1 LPAMMSAAAAIA
13 LAVTLLLLE
22 APGGALAQGA
32 PGRGGN
38 TLDRSIL
45 LEWRASSPQ
54 LQQGWSDESAPVSEW
69 EGVSVDAEGRV
80 VSIDLWD
87 WDIEGDLPAELGGLT
102 ALKMLTLHSNRLT
115 SVPAALGNL
124 TALEV
129 LRLELNQLTSV
140 PAELGRLAA
149 LTRLDLRNNQL
160 TTVPAALGNL
170 KALTRLDLAWN
181 PDLAALPEEVE
192 QLSTTHGGICTINNN
207 APGGALAKGAPGS
220 GGNIVIERPE
230 PTPGALAQGTSRPRG
245 KNNNNMFVRTPPE
258 DRDRF
263 ILLEWRASSPQLQRV
278 WRDEDAPVSAWE
290 GVNVDAE
297 GRVVSIDLWNWVID
311 GDLPAAL
318 GGLTALKSLTLRSS
332 SEPTPA
338 ERDRSILMKW
348 RASSPQLQRMWFNER
363 EPVFEWE
370 GVTVDAEGRVLK
382 IILERKR
389 LTGAVPAALGGLTAL
404 ETLRLFSN
412 RLTSVPAEL
421 GGEVQV
427 DSITTR
433 VESAPGVCN
442 QRLKLKCDEEPFS
455 NWAFNFNLRP
465 YSLET
470 SPRSR
475 WGGAGGQYQN
485 PS

>member
-1 LPAMMSAAAAIA
+1 
-13 LAVTLLLLE
+13 
-22 APGGALAQGA
+22 
-32 PGRGGN
+32 
-38 TLDRSIL
+38 
-45 LEWRASSPQ
+45 
-54 LQQGWSDESAPVSEW
+54 
-69 EGVSVDAEGRV
+69 
-80 VSIDLWD
+80 
-87 WDIEGDLPAELGGLT
+87 
-102 ALKMLTLHSNRLT
+102 
-115 SVPAALGNL
+115 
-124 TALEV
+124 
-129 LRLELNQLTSV
+129 
-140 PAELGRLAA
+140 
-149 LTRLDLRNNQL
+149 
-160 TTVPAALGNL
+160 
-170 KALTRLDLAWN
+170 
-181 PDLAALPEEVE
+181 
-192 QLSTTHGGICTINNN
+192 
-207 APGGALAKGAPGS
+207 
-220 GGNIVIERPE
+220 
-230 PTPGALAQGTSRPRG
+230 
-245 KNNNNMFVRTPPE
+245 
-258 DRDRF
+258 
-263 ILLEWRASSPQLQRV
+263 
-278 WRDEDAPVSAWE
+278 
-290 GVNVDAE
+290 
-297 GRVVSIDLWNWVID
+297 VVSIDLWNWVID